1 MRRRFPW
8 GKASSD
14 DEVER
19 RGKTFFFLLK
29 SKKKTFSMSQR
40 LEQVF
45 CIFSLV
51 LPGPSFDERVFL
63 SDLISSLVV
72 LI

>member
-19 RGKTFFFLLK
+19 RGKIFFFFAEK
-29 SKKKTFSMSQR
+29 QEKKLFLSQR

>member
-1 MRRRFPW
+1 MTRWRE
-8 GKASSD
+8 GAKL
-14 DEVER
+14 
-19 RGKTFFFLLK
+19 FFFAEK
-29 SKKKTFSMSQR
+29 QEKKTFSMSQR

-45 CIFSLV
+45 CIFSLL